1 VFPKPEMDTDLLPA
15 LNFTQKKTQKSKIK
29 NSSDAIEER
38 ERERERERELRQ
50 DSICFSATLEAKE
63 KTAYTR
69 R

>member
-38 ERERERERELRQ
+38 ERERERTTSRQ
-50 DSICFSATLEAKE
+50 YLFFCNS
-63 KTAYTR
+63 
-69 R
+69 